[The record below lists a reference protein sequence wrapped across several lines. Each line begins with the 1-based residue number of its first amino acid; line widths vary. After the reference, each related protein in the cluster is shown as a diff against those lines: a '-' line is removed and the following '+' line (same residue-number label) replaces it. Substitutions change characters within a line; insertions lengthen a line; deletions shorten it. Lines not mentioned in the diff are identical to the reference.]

1 MPNST
6 LNLTSSDFTPPASK
20 ISHFYLLSI
29 YFLWERFLPKDTG
42 LVKENLPSPLS
53 QALSFFSKGS
63 PIVPSH
69 AVSLQIPA
77 VVAAQQCSSQPGWC
91 PAETLTDPPPLSPF
105 GLGTGLYIAFKQSN
119 IFFFLGNYHT
129 SRPLA
134 GRNNFKM
141 GKIPLCQHSAQ
152 ERTFNSCP
160 CNSSLCPLHEE
171 KLGTLQTDAW
181 AQAIASALQKAAGV
195 SGIVRYQHSQL
206 HGSGRNAVTE
216 ILNEN
221 GKKLYFQHNIKAI

>member
-1 MPNST
+1 M
-6 LNLTSSDFTPPASK
+6 L
-20 ISHFYLLSI
+20 
-29 YFLWERFLPKDTG
+29 
-42 LVKENLPSPLS
+42 
-53 QALSFFSKGS
+53 
-63 PIVPSH
+63 
-69 AVSLQIPA
+69 IPA
-77 VVAAQQCSSQPGWC
+77 WMMSCRDSNRSSSIISLWVRNW
-91 PAETLTDPPPLSPF
+91 TLHCLQTIKF
-105 GLGTGLYIAFKQSN
+105 
-119 IFFFLGNYHT
+119 FFFLGNYHT
-129 SRPLA
+129 SHPLA

-206 HGSGRNAVTE
+206 HGSGGNAVTE